1 MVNASPI
8 GLTAEQEVKLNALSV
23 ATRIRAIFPDKIEI
37 PDVGSRVERC
47 EATVY
52 DAEGNMEDPDSAP
65 TIKIENLAG
74 TVRVAETNM
83 TKLSTGR
90 YKYDHTIQSTDPLE
104 SRIITIKVIE
114 GAMTRYYGLVFE
126 LVEET
131 ASIVSIEAK
140 VDTVDSV
147 VDDIETKVDTVDGV
161 VDSVKTQT
169 DKIPDSPATEGT
181 STAIKG
187 KTDLIP
193 ADPATET
200 SVSGVEAK
208 VDTIDGVVDSIK
220 TETDKIPRITNFM
233 DFWSDPSA
241 SVTLTAGGESGVVA
255 LPDVVVADLPTGV
268 TIIRVVAVI
277 KIALIRDSSGSDNAI
292 DVATGHIEVQKGGA
306 GGYMTAINIPDN
318 AWLVDVSSSAE
329 RGGDALIGSIDIK
342 TKVNGNGT
350 YNFEF
355 DDIGVDGNSLLL
367 VDVIVGLRVYFTV

>member
-1 MVNASPI
+1 MVNASPV
-8 GLTAEQEVKLNALSV
+8 GLTVEQEAKLNALSV
-23 ATRIRAIFPDKIEI
+23 ATRIRAVFPDKIEI

-47 EATVY
+47 EATIY

-74 TVRVAETNM
+74 TERVAETNM

-90 YKYDHTIQSTDPLE
+90 YKYDHTIQSIDPIE
-104 SRIITIKVIE
+104 TRIITIKVIE

-126 LVEET
+126 LLEES
-131 ASIVSIEAK
+131 ASIISIEA
-140 VDTVDSV
+140 
-147 VDDIETKVDTVDGV
+147 KVDTVDGV
-161 VDSVKTQT
+161 VDSIKTQ
-169 DKIPDSPATEGT
+169 
-181 STAIKG
+181 
-187 KTDLIP
+187 TDLIP

-208 VDTIDGVVDSIK
+208 VDTIDAVVDGIK
-220 TETDKIPRITNFM
+220 SETDKIPRITNFM

-255 LPDVVVADLPTGV
+255 LPDVVVAGLPTGV

-277 KIALIRDSSGSDNAI
+277 KIALIRDSSGSDNAV

-329 RGGDALIGSIDIK
+329 RGGDALIGSADIK
-342 TKVNGNGT
+342 TKVDGNAT
-350 YNFEF
+350 YNLQF
-355 DDIGVDGNSLLL
+355 DDIGVDGNSLVLA
-367 VDVIVGLRVYFTV
+367 DVIVGIRVYFTV